1 MSGEATIR
9 LATPEGKF
17 TPHSLQCFSARVGH
31 RCEKVSRPLLTPC
44 EIADVPYILQFIR
57 ELADYEK
64 ALHEVE
70 ATEESLLAT
79 LSRTMN
85 FCVQS

>member
-1 MSGEATIR
+1 MPTGI
-9 LATPEGKF
+9 GF
-17 TPHSLQCFSARVGH
+17 GVSAVGGG
-31 RCEKVSRPLLTPC
+31 
-44 EIADVPYILQFIR
+44 

-79 LSRTMN
+79 LSFPDTPPKRGASCRSTEP
-85 FCVQS
+85 CQRGSGSGSPR